1 MKNRAKALK
10 KASIR
15 RAMFKKNSHRHHGSY
30 MSLQNIKE
38 MGEFLYTLED
48 QVHEGEE
55 LEDWV
60 EDKISHAHATLSDLH
75 RFFGYGRGNHTH
87 DDDGVVK
94 FGGGK

>member
-1 MKNRAKALK
+1 
-10 KASIR
+10 
-15 RAMFKKNSHRHHGSY
+15 

-38 MGEFLYTLED
+38 MSEFLYTLED

-75 RFFGYGRGNHTH
+75 RFFGFGGGYHTH
-87 DDDGVVK
+87 DDK
-94 FGGGK
+94 